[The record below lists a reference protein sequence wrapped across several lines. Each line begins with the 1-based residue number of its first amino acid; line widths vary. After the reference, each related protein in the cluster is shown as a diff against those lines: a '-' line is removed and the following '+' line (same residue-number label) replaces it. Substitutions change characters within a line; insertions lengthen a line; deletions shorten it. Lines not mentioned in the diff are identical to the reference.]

1 MRSTSARR
9 FRAKAGTA
17 CLAAL
22 TVPFILL
29 LELLNGDVGAAALRF
44 PPYFTLLS
52 NVAGAAAF
60 LFPALAPQTS
70 AGTFLARP
78 SVRTATTL
86 YLLVVGGVYHTIP
99 ANRWDPQG
107 WQLAVDIAL
116 HSISPLAMLFD
127 WLFLTPK
134 RGLKLAL
141 LPPALVF
148 PAAFGVFALLQ
159 GAVTG
164 FYPYPF
170 VDVTALGLARVMLNL
185 LMLLMLF
192 TLLGASMIIAGR
204 RFAR

>member
-1 MRSTSARR
+1 M
-9 FRAKAGTA
+9 AGTA

-22 TVPFILL
+22 IVQFILL

-44 PPYFTLLS
+44 LTYFTLLS
-52 NVAGAAAF
+52 NAAGAAAF
-60 LFPALAPQTS
+60 LFPALAPKTS

-78 SVRTATTL
+78 SVRTATTATTL
-86 YLLVVGGVYHTIP
+86 YLLVVEGAYHTIL
-99 ANRWDPQG
+99 ASRWDPQG

-116 HSISPLAMLFD
+116 HTISPLAMLFD

-141 LPPALVF
+141 LPSALVF

-170 VDVTALGLARVMLNL
+170 VDVTALGLARVILNL
-185 LMLLMLF
+185 FLLLMLF
-192 TLLGASMIIAGR
+192 ALLGALMTIAGR